1 MRSRSKSVVVALA
14 LLSSFSLGCESPLP
28 TEQPPAGVDGGAAN
42 DVGDLAQPP
51 PASTNGACEP
61 LSPRSAP
68 VEIVALPDA
77 GEAPYVAVL
86 QRATRSI
93 RVFSY
98 LMGYGGVLD
107 ALTAKAKAGVDV
119 KVILDVGQDAN
130 KKYADLLTAAGAQ
143 VHWSDP
149 QFPYMHAKVI
159 VVDGAEATVST
170 GNYSKTYSIDRERN
184 FVAHLVD
191 RDDVDDLVALF
202 DADWERRAPDLT
214 CTRLLVSPV
223 NAKARLLAL
232 IAGAQR
238 SLLIESM
245 QLADD
250 DMRAAIVARK
260 QAGVD
265 VRALLAAPSW
275 IDANSAAATL
285 LQRANIPARWMA
297 TPAVHVK
304 ALTVDGA
311 RAYVGSVN
319 LSWTSLTKN
328 REVGLLTDDAAA
340 VRVVSDTF
348 EKDWATATPF

>member
-1 MRSRSKSVVVALA
+1 MGSKSALVVAAL
-14 LLSSFSLGCESPLP
+14 LLSSSWGSLGCEAPLP
-28 TEQPPAGVDGGAAN
+28 TNQAPPDDDDGGGN
-42 DVGDLAQPP
+42 QVGDLAPP
-51 PASTNGACEP
+51 SSTNRACEP

-68 VEIVALPDA
+68 VEIAALPEA
-77 GEAPYVAVL
+77 GEAPYVDVL
-86 QRATRSI
+86 NRATRTI

-119 KVILDVGQDAN
+119 RVILDVGQDAN
-130 KKYADLLTAAGAQ
+130 KKYADMLTAAGAS
-143 VHWSDP
+143 VRWSDP

-159 VVDGAEATVST
+159 VADDVEAAVST

-184 FVAHLVD
+184 FVAHLRD
-191 RDDVDDLVALF
+191 REDIDDLVALF
-202 DADWERRAPDLT
+202 DADWDRRAPDLA

-223 NAKARLLAL
+223 NAKARLLAF

-238 SLLIESM
+238 TLTVESM

-250 DMRAAIVARK
+250 DVRAAIVARK

-275 IDANSAAATL
+275 IDANTAAATVL
-285 LQRANIPARWMA
+285 KSAGIPARWMA
-297 TPAVHVK
+297 RPGVHTK
-304 ALTVDGA
+304 ALAADGA

-328 REVGLLTDDAAA
+328 REVGVVTDDDDA
-340 VRVVSDTF
+340 VRVVNDTF